1 MSNYFYFIKMQR
13 LQENYL
19 QLIWTL
25 AKTDFKLRYH
35 GSFLGYIWAVLKPL
49 LMFLILNF
57 VFSSVFNPK
66 NTGTEYYSIQLI
78 VSIILFNFFGEGTM
92 AGLGSLIQKSALVT
106 KIYVPRWTIIVASTL
121 NSLMVFLMNIFVVII
136 FFIWY
141 GFLPSGLA
149 ILNFILFIVLTYLI
163 ILGFAFIAAP
173 LFVKFRD
180 LSQIWEVLVSAL
192 FYASPI
198 VYPLSILSDEY
209 RKIILFNPMAYII
222 HFNKT
227 ALVEGRFAP
236 AGDLA
241 IFVVIVVLFFAS
253 SLLVYKK
260 MEAKIAENI

>member
-1 MSNYFYFIKMQR
+1 MSNYFYSLSMRR
-13 LQENYL
+13 LQENYS

-25 AKTDFKLRYH
+25 ARTDFKLRYH

-78 VSIILFNFFGEGTM
+78 VSIILFNFFSEGTM
-92 AGLGSLIQKSALVT
+92 AGLSSLIQKSALVT
-106 KIYVPRWTIIVASTL
+106 KIYVPRWTIIVAATL
-121 NSLMVFLMNIFVVII
+121 NSLLIFLMNILVVVL
-136 FFIWY
+136 FFAWY
-141 GFLPSGLA
+141 GFTPSFLA
-149 ILNFILFIVLTYLI
+149 ILNFLLFIVLTYIL
-163 ILGFAFIAAP
+163 ILGFSLISAP

-180 LSQIWEVLVSAL
+180 LSQVWEVVVSAL

-209 RKIILFNPMAYII
+209 RKILLFNPMAYII

-227 ALVEGRFAP
+227 ALIESRFAKP
-236 AGDLA
+236 FDLA
-241 IFVVIVVLFFAS
+241 VFIVLILVFFGVSILA
-253 SLLVYKK
+253 YRK